1 MSGLNLHTGE
11 ENQPQHSIADQLHE
25 QARVRAEIE
34 KQIEAEQAQA
44 RTQQQQARTSQYAAS
59 YAQTRE
65 NVQQRHVPQN
75 QTRKRAFGM
84 DALALCALTLGIGT
98 FLGPMM
104 HSAPATGIGIGSAV
118 GGYGAPISFP
128 GSVWG
133 LNGTDAAGTNWN
145 DSTIN
150 FDMETARPDGMQD
163 VSGRFDWQANGQPA
177 GTEEF
182 SGTYDPATRE
192 LHVQGG
198 DIEQIDMGSGS
209 RLVDGDYTFQMG
221 SDGKTILGG
230 EMHGQLNGPA
240 AVPGT
245 FDGGMKLK

>member
-11 ENQPQHSIADQLHE
+11 ENQPQYNIADQLQD

-34 KQIEAEQAQA
+34 KQIETEQAQA
-44 RTQQQQARTSQYAAS
+44 RTQQQARTSQYAAS
-59 YAQTRE
+59 YTQTRE
-65 NVQQRHVPQN
+65 NVQQNYVPQN

-98 FLGPMM
+98 FLSPMM
-104 HSAPATGIGIGSAV
+104 HPAPAPIFRTASV
-118 GGYGAPISFP
+118 LGGYGAPISFP
-128 GSVWG
+128 GSIWN

-150 FDMETARPDGMQD
+150 FDTATARPDGLQD
-163 VSGRFDWQANGQPA
+163 VTGHFDWQANSNPV

-182 SGTYDPATRE
+182 SGTYDPATHE
-192 LHVQGG
+192 LHVSGG
-198 DIEQIDMGSGS
+198 DIQQIDAGIGT
-209 RLVDGDYTFQMG
+209 RLVDGEYTFQMG